1 MTPGGELKAL
11 LGSAA
16 GRSAVY
22 ALLARCFR
30 HPAQVEQHPLPA
42 PAFEAAFEPAI
53 SEHACSLRAGAY
65 WAHEQSTLFEELVRF
80 YEHFGL
86 ARAEHAELPDHL
98 SVQFQFMHYLAHLED
113 EARADRAAIDALT
126 RAQRDFLERQLRR
139 LVYAV
144 HGALKSGDAGCRELV
159 ALAVSCVDAEI
170 ARTSRA
176 ARRNPDIPSTT

>member
-1 MTPGGELKAL
+1 MTSGNELQTL
-11 LGSAA
+11 LASAA

-30 HPAQVEQHPLPA
+30 HPAASEQHPVPV

-53 SEHACSLRAGAY
+53 SEGACSLRAGAY

-86 ARAEHAELPDHL
+86 ERAGHAELPDHL
-98 SVQFQFMHYLAHLED
+98 SVQFQFMHWLAHLED
-113 EARADRAAIDALT
+113 AARADLEQIAALT

-139 LVYAV
+139 LVHAV
-144 HGALKSGDAGCRELV
+144 RGALKSEDPACRELV
-159 ALAVSCVDAEI
+159 ALAATCVDAEL

-176 ARRNPDIPSTT
+176 AREDIHSTT